1 MRSRS
6 NISGRQDWGGA
17 GDVHDDGGHMASG
30 DGVGRRAQFK
40 AGLGAEGGEYDRL
53 AVVFEVT

>member
-30 DGVGRRAQFK
+30 DGVGGRAK
-40 AGLGAEGGEYDRL
+40 AGLGAEGGEYDRM